1 VYLWNPGVFVW
12 KNTTLLAAFEQHQ
25 PEIFRVLT
33 SAPLERIEDVYP
45 MAPKESIDVGIMEP
59 SRNVAT
65 IPATFRWSDI
75 GSWAE
80 VWEISSDRD
89 PAGNVFGG
97 TGRALQA
104 DSSGNLVMADGR
116 TVALVGVQD
125 LVVVETADAVFV
137 CPRNRAED
145 VRLIVRQLQAEGAA
159 DLL

>member
-1 VYLWNPGVFVW
+1 VFVW
-12 KNTTLLAAFEQHQ
+12 KNTTLLQAFERHQ

-33 SAPLERIEDVYP
+33 SAPLSRIEDVYP
-45 MAPKESIDVGIMEP
+45 SAPKESIDVGIMEP
-59 SRNVAT
+59 ASNVAT

-89 PAGNVFGG
+89 ASGNVFRGP
-97 TGRALQA
+97 GRSLQV
-104 DSSGNLVMADGR
+104 DSSNNLVMADGR
-116 TVALVGVQD
+116 TIALVGVQD

-137 CPRNRAED
+137 CPKSRAED
-145 VRLIVRQLQAEGAA
+145 VRLIVRQLQQERAT